1 MKRWIFRV
9 HKKTAWIASFLFAF
23 FALFTSKKALDYSS
37 PPDREK
43 DCDFAFPT
51 DSTSS
56 KPTILIVSPPPKP
69 LPFEVNGGVFKYP
82 ICLYNTP
89 FWVLVNIRAVADAFR
104 CLAF

>member
-23 FALFTSKKALDYSS
+23 FALFTSEKALDYSS

-56 KPTILIVSPPPKP
+56 KPTTLIVSPPPKP
-69 LPFEVNGGVFKYP
+69 LPFEVNGGFFNDAS
-82 ICLYNTP
+82 CLTNTP
-89 FWVLVNIRAVADAFR
+89 RFGDVKEQTVYDDSPD
-104 CLAF
+104 LA